1 MGSDPIIERI
11 KNEIDIVE
19 YIGRFVSL
27 RKGGKDHVGLCP
39 FHNEKTPSFQVIP
52 DKKFFH
58 CFGCKATGD
67 VIKFLMQFK
76 GLSFPDA
83 KAELAREIGIE
94 TREDPRK
101 KSCPRTRRTRYRI
114 FNARARHL
122 PSRTLK
128 PCRSKH
134 CSYLQERGIA
144 ADEANRWK
152 LGFGI
157 PTAELYQR
165 IEAAGFPKQALKA
178 AGFTNEDGSRHLFES
193 RLVFP
198 Y

>member
-101 KSCPRTRRTRYRI
+101 SCPRTRRTRYRI
-114 FNARARHL
+114 FNARA
-122 PSRTLK
+122 
-128 PCRSKH
+128 
-134 CSYLQERGIA
+134 
-144 ADEANRWK
+144 
-152 LGFGI
+152 
-157 PTAELYQR
+157 
-165 IEAAGFPKQALKA
+165 
-178 AGFTNEDGSRHLFES
+178 
-193 RLVFP
+193 
-198 Y
+198 

>member
-58 CFGCKATGD
+58 CFGCKASGD

-83 KAELAREIGIE
+83 K
-94 TREDPRK
+94 
-101 KSCPRTRRTRYRI
+101 S
-114 FNARARHL
+114 
-122 PSRTLK
+122 
-128 PCRSKH
+128 
-134 CSYLQERGIA
+134 
-144 ADEANRWK
+144 
-152 LGFGI
+152 
-157 PTAELYQR
+157 
-165 IEAAGFPKQALKA
+165 
-178 AGFTNEDGSRHLFES
+178 
-193 RLVFP
+193 
-198 Y
+198 

>member
-58 CFGCKATGD
+58 CFGCKASGD

-94 TREDPRK
+94 TREDPAK
-101 KSCPRTRRTRYRI
+101 KLPENKKNALSHFQRSCVTSSI
-114 FNARARHL
+114 KD
-122 PSRTLK
+122 S
-128 PCRSKH
+128 
-134 CSYLQERGIA
+134 
-144 ADEANRWK
+144 
-152 LGFGI
+152 
-157 PTAELYQR
+157 
-165 IEAAGFPKQALKA
+165 QALPLKA
-178 AGFTNEDGSRHLFES
+178 LFAIC
-193 RLVFP
+193 RNAV
-198 Y
+198 